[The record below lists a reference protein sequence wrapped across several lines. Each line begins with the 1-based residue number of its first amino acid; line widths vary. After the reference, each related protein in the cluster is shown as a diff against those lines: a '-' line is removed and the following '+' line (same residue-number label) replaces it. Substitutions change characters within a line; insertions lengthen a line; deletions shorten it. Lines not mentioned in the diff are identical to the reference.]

1 MKPGKSRFWA
11 AAVFSMLSFALA
23 ALVFAGTTGK
33 ITGRVVDKQ
42 TGEPLAGASVQI
54 VGTTMGTAADA
65 NGYYFILQVPPGT
78 YAVKATV
85 IGFEPVTVTN
95 VQVAVDL
102 TTKIDFS
109 LKPTVLEITEGM
121 TVVAE
126 RPIIEKD
133 VTFSSYR
140 VSSDRIANMPTVSDV
155 RDLVARQPGVVGE
168 GLHINV
174 RGGRTGEMLYVVDGV
189 SSRDPHFNQATR
201 TTLEQVGQ
209 FTSNP
214 VDELTARGGGLS
226 VPSNAIAEVEV
237 ITGGFNAEYGNAMS
251 GIVNVVTKEGGNQHT
266 GRVMYLTDDFGS
278 GSYKS
283 PYGNGEGLRTY
294 SHNTDRLEISFG
306 GPEPITTNLLPA
318 FGVKLPVQ
326 SITYFVSGS
335 GSFTDATSP
344 FDLAY
349 YAPTGEDRS
358 DEIREINFLGLN
370 LFRIGLPNRMD
381 NRYNSLSNLSV
392 RFTPKMKLTYTYQTD
407 RSYYDEY
414 NHAFSRIPENF
425 WQRDEQS
432 HGHAL
437 KWTHTLS
444 EKTYYDLSLNHSKQ
458 DYLLTPGGLLPHE
471 VRQLYLD
478 LGSVSVRDD
487 DQDGFYEAGFPARGT
502 YHNRKTETTALKLD
516 FTSQLHRRH
525 QLKSGFELAY
535 YEMFLGEIKYPQRY
549 NERWDPEAGGTP
561 IDDGPWPALGN
572 FRDFYT
578 RTPTNASFYLQDKIE
593 YESLIVNAGVRFDFW
608 TPGAQVDDKLDD
620 ATSIFGKK
628 LKMTFNPRLGIS
640 HPITDK
646 DILYFQFGRFTQQV
660 DYQFLFIQDTQ
671 SSGALQLLGNPNL
684 GSEETTQY
692 ELGVKHAFGEEVKFG
707 ATAFFKDYNGLL
719 NTETRGRE
727 PFTYSVYINRDFG
740 SARGLEFSLEK
751 RYSHFTSGFINY
763 TLGYA
768 TGKSSSYRQGY
779 DFGARGQPIPI
790 REWPLDWD
798 VRHSLNVNFDFR
810 VMSGARPSL
819 FGVRLPEEMGVNVV
833 WRFES
838 GKPYTPSGRASDQY
852 TTRNSARLPYRTWI
866 DLRANKDFRFWGMKY
881 TALLEIKNLTN
892 RRNARAI
899 YEETGSVLAFYR
911 PQDLNPSAF
920 TAGRNILF
928 GMALEW

>member
-1 MKPGKSRFWA
+1 MKKIIRR
-11 AAVFSMLSFALA
+11 SFAGV
-23 ALVFAGTTGK
+23 LVLLLSGGLLFAGTTGK
-33 ITGRVVDKQ
+33 IAGRVIDKQ
-42 TGEPLAGASVQI
+42 TGEPLAGASVMI
-54 VGTTMGTAADA
+54 VGTTLGAAADA
-65 NGYYFILQVPPGT
+65 SGYYFILQVPPGT
-78 YAVKATV
+78 YSVRATV
-85 IGFEPVTVTN
+85 IGFEPLTVTK
-95 VQVAVDL
+95 VKVAADL
-102 TTKIDFS
+102 TTKIDFALS
-109 LKPTVLEITEGM
+109 PTVLQLTEGM

-133 VTFSSYR
+133 VTFSSHR
-140 VSSDRIANMPTVSDV
+140 MTADRIANMPTVSDV

-189 SSRDPHFNQATR
+189 ASHDPHFKQATR
-201 TTLEQVGQ
+201 TTAEQVGQ

-214 VDELTARGGGLS
+214 VDELTARSGGLS
-226 VPSNAIAEVEV
+226 VPANAISEVEV

-251 GIVNVVTKEGGNQHT
+251 GIVNVVTKEGGAQHT
-266 GRVMYLTDDFGS
+266 GRVVYLTDDFGI
-278 GSYKS
+278 GRFKT
-283 PYGNGEGLRTY
+283 PYGNGTQLRTY
-294 SHNTDRLEISFG
+294 SHNSDRLELSFG
-306 GPEPITTNLLPA
+306 GPEPITTHLLPRL
-318 FGVKLPVQ
+318 GIKLPVRE
-326 SITYFVSGS
+326 ITYFVAGS
-335 GSFTDATSP
+335 GYFTDLTTA

-358 DEIREINFLGLN
+358 EEIRELNLLGLN
-370 LFRIGLPNRMD
+370 LLRLGLPNRMD
-381 NRYNSLSNLSV
+381 NHYNSLANVSV
-392 RFTPKMKLTYTYQTD
+392 RFSPRMKLVYSYQTD

-425 WQRDEQS
+425 WQRDEHS
-432 HGHAL
+432 FGHSL

-444 EKTYYDLSLNHSKQ
+444 EKTFYDLVLSYSDL
-458 DYLLTPGGLLPHE
+458 DYRLTPGGLLPPE

-478 LGSVSVRDD
+478 LGGVTARDD

-502 YHNRKTETTALKLD
+502 YHHRNTKTSSLKMDL
-516 FTSQLHRRH
+516 TSQVHRRH
-525 QLKSGFELAY
+525 QLKTGLEVAY
-535 YEMFLGEIKYPQRY
+535 YEMFLAEIKYPYRY

-561 IDDGPWPALGN
+561 IDDGPWPALGA

-578 RTPTNASFYLQDKIE
+578 RTPTNAAFYVQDKIE
-593 YESLIVNAGVRFDFW
+593 YESLIVNVGMRWDLW
-608 TPGAQVDDKLDD
+608 TPGAQVEDDVDEGTNL
-620 ATSIFGKK
+620 FGRKFK
-628 LKMTFNPRLGIS
+628 ITFNPRLGIS

-692 ELGVKHAFGEEVKFG
+692 ELGVKHAFGDEVRVG

-763 TLGYA
+763 TLAYA

-779 DFGARGQPIPI
+779 DYGARGQPIPI

-810 VMSGARPSL
+810 VNSGARPSL
-819 FGVRLPEEMGVNVV
+819 FGVRLPPEMGVNVV

-838 GKPYTPSGRASDQY
+838 GKPYTPTGRSSDQY
-852 TTRNSARLPYRTWI
+852 TTRNSARLPYRTWV
-866 DLRANKDFRFWGMKY
+866 DVRANKDFRYGGLK
-881 TALLEIKNLTN
+881 TSLLLEIKNLTN

-899 YEETGSVLAFYR
+899 YAETGQVLAFYR

-920 TAGRNILF
+920 TAGRNVLL
-928 GMALEW
+928 GLAVEW